1 LIKGLVGQ
9 EGPKFHMGLKFS
21 DKKKESSPGP
31 KYKPNYDTIK
41 RTLPK
46 YSLRLKNVKFRETE

>member
-1 LIKGLVGQ
+1 MVGQ